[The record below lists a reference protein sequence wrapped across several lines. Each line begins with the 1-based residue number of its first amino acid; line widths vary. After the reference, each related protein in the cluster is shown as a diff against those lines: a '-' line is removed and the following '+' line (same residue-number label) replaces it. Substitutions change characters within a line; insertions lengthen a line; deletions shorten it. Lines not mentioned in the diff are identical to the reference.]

1 MWKTIVAAL
10 AVAACLLS
18 PNAVAE
24 FRDVLERPSAKTSRA
39 EFSLQNGL
47 SLAGTRLVSAGQ
59 RGHILYS
66 DDRGR
71 SWRQADVPVSADLVS
86 VHFPTTMQGWA
97 VGHDGSVLHSTD
109 GGATWALQFDGRR
122 AVRRMVDYY
131 KSFDASGWTAQ
142 DLERLNADIA
152 QFVEDGPDKPFLDV
166 WFEDEKVGFIVGA
179 FNLIFRTEDGGVTWQ
194 PWYDR
199 TENPRGLHLYA
210 IRAVAGELMVVGEQG
225 LVLKLDRATS
235 RFRVLPTPYAGTY
248 FGVVGTAEAIVVFGL
263 RGNIFR
269 STDGGKEWRKVT
281 SGASAHLNGGTVAP
295 DGRMVLVGQA
305 GQLLVSAD
313 HGATFAPMKMEHS
326 MSANAVVVIGSEL
339 VVAGQRGLRVQQ
351 FPQAPQ
357 RATP

>member
-1 MWKTIVAAL
+1 MWKFIGAAL
-10 AVAACLLS
+10 AVAAS
-18 PNAVAE
+18 SFAPNAMAE
-24 FRDVLERPSAKTSRA
+24 FRDVLASPSARSPKA
-39 EFSLQNGL
+39 QFSLQNGL
-47 SLAGTRLVSAGQ
+47 TIAGTRLVSVGQ

-66 DDRGR
+66 DDRGKT
-71 SWRQADVPVSADLVS
+71 WQQGEVPISSDLVA
-86 VHFPTTMQGWA
+86 VQFPTPKQGWA

-131 KSFDASGWTAQ
+131 KSFDASGWAAP
-142 DLERLNADIA
+142 DLEKLKADIA

-166 WFEDEKVGFIVGA
+166 WFEDERVGFIVGA

-235 RFRVLPTPYAGTY
+235 RFRALPTPYTGTY
-248 FGVVGTAEAIVVFGL
+248 FGVVGSAEAVVVFGL
-263 RGNIFR
+263 RGNILR

-281 SGASAHLNGGTVAP
+281 SGASANLNGGTVAP

-313 HGATFAPMKMEHS
+313 QGATFAPMKMEHS
-326 MSANAVVVIGSEL
+326 MSTNAVVVIGSEL
-339 VVAGQRGLRVQQ
+339 AVAGLRGLHVQQ
-351 FPQAPQ
+351 FPQAPR
-357 RATP
+357 RAKP